1 MKMNKINIALL
12 AAVLLI
18 VCVVPPG
25 LAQDAIGPLLEND
38 LQLNTMQ
45 GVTGRVRVAF
55 DGTRYLAVWSQAG
68 DPADPS
74 NTTPGIW
81 GQFLTAD
88 GAKDGA
94 AFPIF
99 AFPALPEIN
108 PAIAWNGSYYLV
120 VWRNASEIQGQAINP
135 DGSAYGAHVMI
146 SKDGNDTEEDPAV
159 ASNGA
164 DFLVVYQANNGLHTI
179 KAAILTELIPG
190 FLYSV
195 SQFAL
200 DPNWGDPAHG
210 HDACVNPTISFG
222 NGSYFVTWSYAP
234 DELAPTFDLR
244 GVFVTTDPDDWH
256 YWVVGAAFNIATGT
270 GNQGGAIP
278 AGNVFD
284 GTNFIVTYGD
294 DDGTTSKVK
303 AVTVSP
309 DGVVGV
315 PLEIADAPGLSGT
328 DIALGPYE
336 WFVVWGADGLAKGAR
351 VQDDVVV
358 DSGGVNLSAVEAP
371 GAQPSVLFAGGNYLV
386 FFEGFSSF
394 DKYAQLVGYGLPP
407 EEQIANILEFFDDS
421 VESGTLVGAGSG
433 ASADHRL
440 DAVMH
445 MIETAGALIEEGDID
460 GACNQLMAAYGKTDG
475 DPIPPDFVTGSAA
488 SDLAFMIDELR
499 QSLGCE

>member
-1 MKMNKINIALL
+1 LLL
-12 AAVLLI
+12 ACA
-18 VCVVPPG
+18 VPPV

-38 LQLNTMQ
+38 LQLNTTQ

-55 DGTRYLAVWSQAG
+55 DGTRYLAAWSQVG
-68 DPADPS
+68 DPADPA
-74 NTTPGIW
+74 NTTPGVW

-88 GAKDGA
+88 GVKDGT

-99 AFPALPEIN
+99 AYPALPEIN
-108 PAIAWNGSYYLV
+108 PDVAWNGSYYLV
-120 VWRNASEIQGQAINP
+120 VWRNASEIMGQAINP
-135 DGSAYGAHVMI
+135 DGSEYGVHLMI
-146 SKDGNDTEEDPAV
+146 SKDGNDIEEDPAV
-159 ASNGA
+159 ASNGT
-164 DFLVVYQANNGLHTI
+164 DFLVVYQADNGWHTV
-179 KAAILTELIPG
+179 KAAIVTELADE
-190 FLYSV
+190 FLWST

-200 DPNWGDPAHG
+200 DANDGD
-210 HDACVNPTISFG
+210 DACVNPTISFG
-222 NGSYFVTWSYAP
+222 NDSYFVTWSYAP
-234 DELAPTFDLR
+234 DEGAPTFDLR
-244 GVFVTTDPDDWH
+244 GVFVTTAGFAGVAFDI
-256 YWVVGAAFNIATGT
+256 AAGT
-270 GNQGGAIP
+270 GDQGGPIP

-294 DDGTTSKVK
+294 DDGTTTKVK
-303 AVTVSP
+303 VVTVNP
-309 DGVVGV
+309 DGAVGV

-358 DSGGVNLSAVEAP
+358 DSGGVNLSVESTP

-386 FFEGFSSF
+386 FFEGLSSF
-394 DKYAQLVGYGLPP
+394 DKYAQLVGDGLPP
-407 EEQIANILEFFDDS
+407 EEQIAEILEFFDDS